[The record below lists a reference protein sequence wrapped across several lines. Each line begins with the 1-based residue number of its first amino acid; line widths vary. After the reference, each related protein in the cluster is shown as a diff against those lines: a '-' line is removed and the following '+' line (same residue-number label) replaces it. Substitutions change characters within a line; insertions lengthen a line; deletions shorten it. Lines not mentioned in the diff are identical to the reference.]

1 MSIWN
6 KVLIGLIIVASLGFF
21 YMALRT
27 LKTHQH
33 WRENAQRHE
42 KKIRQFQEDS
52 RQLVEGAGEGEAY
65 QPGIE
70 RLRLDLNK
78 LLVDRGRVWTDCKPQ
93 AGPQTPQTG
102 LVSVATD
109 PRGIAPKTVL
119 YVFEGTDVRQG
130 GRYVGEFKVV
140 KVDEANKLL
149 DLQPSMKLTP
159 AELQRLAASTAGKAP
174 WIMYEVM
181 PADSHQAFARVDK
194 EEEKEELKKLFP
206 ARIVEEYLQ
215 DGQLLTSEEVE
226 KAGLRGKLVAVDENG
241 RVMYVDKN
249 GKILY
254 ASGVDEKGRLKY
266 VDDKGQFVCAAAVQK
281 KVDANGEAVYEVQY
295 LDESGQVLPGESV
308 VEKEVET
315 GKGRYLRWLR
325 EYRVLLTDCRLQ
337 RAQRVVEKENA
348 ARDLAYVQA
357 ALAQAAEQ
365 QKYRER
371 EKTLLTTEREKAR
384 YQRAAVDEWLQRL
397 RGEVKA
403 YEGAVQGLIAE
414 NLKAAENLDRIQQD
428 AKRRIDERT
437 GRMAQSGAG
446 ETR

>member
-33 WRENAQRHE
+33 WRESAQRHE
-42 KKIRQFQEDS
+42 DKIEQVQEDS
-52 RQLVEGAGEGEAY
+52 RQLIEGAGEGEGY
-65 QPGIE
+65 QPGIDH
-70 RLRLDLNK
+70 LRLELNK

-93 AGPQTPQTG
+93 AGQQTQQTG

-130 GRYVGEFKVV
+130 GRYLGEFKVG

-149 DLQPSMKLTP
+149 ELQPSMKMTP
-159 AELQRLAASTAGKAP
+159 AELQRLAASTAGNAT
-174 WIMYEVM
+174 WILYEVM
-181 PADSHQAFARVDK
+181 PADGHQAFAHVDK
-194 EEEKEELKKLFP
+194 EGLKKLFP
-206 ARIVEEYLQ
+206 AQTVEEYLE
-215 DGQLLTSEEVE
+215 DGQLLSSEDVE
-226 KAGLRGKLVAVDENG
+226 KTGLRGKLVAVDENG
-241 RVMYVDKN
+241 RVIYVDQN

-266 VDDKGQFVCAAAVQK
+266 VDEKGNFVCATAVQK
-281 KVDANGEAVYEVQY
+281 KVDPNGEAVYEVQY
-295 LDESGQVLPGESV
+295 LDENGQVLPGKSV

-315 GKGRYLRWLR
+315 GKGKYLRWLR
-325 EYRVLLTDCRLQ
+325 DYRVLLTDCRLQ
-337 RAQRVVEKENA
+337 RAQRGVEKENA
-348 ARDLAYVQA
+348 ARDLAYVQT
-357 ALAQAAEQ
+357 ALAQAAKQ
-365 QKYRER
+365 QKFRED
-371 EKTLLTTEREKAR
+371 EKALLTTEREKAQ
-384 YQRAAVDEWLQRL
+384 YQRAAVDELLQRL
-397 RGEVKA
+397 RSEVQA
-403 YEGAVQGLIAE
+403 YQGAIQALIAQ
-414 NLKAAENLDRIQQD
+414 NMKAAADLDRIQQD

-437 GRMAQSGAG
+437 GRMAQSGVG

>member
-33 WRENAQRHE
+33 WRELTERHRD
-42 KKIRQFQEDS
+42 KIKHLQEEDIP
-52 RQLVEGAGEGEAY
+52 RLVKGADEGKAY

-70 RLRLDLNK
+70 HLRLDLNK

-119 YVFEGTDVRQG
+119 YVFEGDDVRQG

-149 DLQPSMKLTP
+149 DLQPSMKITP
-159 AELQRLAASTAGKAP
+159 AELQRLSASTAGKAP

-181 PADSHQAFARVDK
+181 PADSHEAFARVD
-194 EEEKEELKKLFP
+194 KEELKKLFP
-206 ARIVEEYLQ
+206 AQIVEEYLQ
-215 DGQLLTSEEVE
+215 DGQLLSSEEVE

-241 RVMYVDKN
+241 RVMCVDKN

-266 VDDKGQFVCAAAVQK
+266 VDHKGQFVCAAAVQK

-315 GKGRYLRWLR
+315 GKGKYVRWLR

-337 RAQRVVEKENA
+337 RAQRGVEKENA

-357 ALAQAAEQ
+357 ALAQADKH
-365 QKYRER
+365 QKYREG
-371 EKTLLTTEREKAR
+371 EKVLLTTEREKAR

-397 RGEVKA
+397 RSEVKA
-403 YEGAVQGLIAE
+403 YQGAIQGVIAE